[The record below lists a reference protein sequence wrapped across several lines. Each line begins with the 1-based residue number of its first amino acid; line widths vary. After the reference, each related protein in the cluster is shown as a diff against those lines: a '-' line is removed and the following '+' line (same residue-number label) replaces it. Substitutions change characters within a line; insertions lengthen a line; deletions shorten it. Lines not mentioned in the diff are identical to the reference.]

1 MMVYSR
7 SLVRLGAKFHLEE
20 SKALSRYTRQASK
33 LAQSSGIP
41 TAARSWMKCTGFV
54 IRLKSG
60 FLGSTK

>member
-7 SLVRLGAKFHLEE
+7 SLVRLAAEFHLEE
-20 SKALSRYTRQASK
+20 PNALSPYTCQASK